1 MSRIDA
7 LLQAMTLTE
16 KLGQLNLVTANQ
28 AITGPSTNAAIDT
41 AIRAGEVGGVFN
53 LWGREAVSATQRL
66 AIEES
71 RLRIPL
77 LFGLDVLHGHRTI
90 FPAPLAETGAFDPD
104 LWTRTACAAAQ
115 EAAEDGVSL
124 TFAPMLDVCRDPRWG
139 RLIEGPG
146 EDPYVASIFA
156 QAKVKGFQGRDLR
169 LPGAVAATAK
179 HFCAGGAAT
188 AGRDYAAV
196 DVSARQL
203 REIYLPPFRAAV
215 MAGCA
220 AIMPAFNSVDGLP
233 MTAHVAL
240 LRDYLRNELGFDGVV
255 LSDYTAIQELIEHG
269 VAADRAEAAGLALNA
284 GVDMDMVSGV
294 YLENLPD
301 ALARGLV
308 KQEQIDAAVRRV
320 LALKEKLGLFDEPF
334 RIATVDAH
342 NPEAARNL
350 ARDSAR
356 RSITLLTNQNILP
369 ISKNIRRIAVIGPL
383 ADAQTEMLGSWS
395 AAGRAEN
402 SVTILEGLKA
412 ALPAHDIVHAEG
424 VSLAW
429 DDDRGVAEACELA
442 RGADLTVLCLG
453 EAAYMS
459 GEAACRA
466 TPDLPGAQ
474 QQLAEAVIATE
485 TPCVIAL
492 TCGRPLMIGDLA
504 ERAGAIV
511 ATWFLGDM
519 AGHAIADVM
528 TGAFNP
534 CARLPITWPRQTGQ
548 IPIFYAQRSS
558 GRPPDDTNP
567 FTSKYLDVPVTP
579 LFPFGHGQS
588 YGKAMLENLRL
599 DKETYFVDEKIHVA
613 VDIICSGNIARR
625 ETIFFF
631 IHDPVA
637 SVARPVL
644 ELKCWR
650 QIDLAP
656 GDRKTI
662 SVTLDADDFSFSG
675 RDLKPMLEPG
685 AFELLAGFSAAPEGL
700 LRARLHL
707 VARPNAAS

>member
-7 LLQAMTLTE
+7 LLQVMTLTE

-28 AITGPSTNAAIDT
+28 AITGPSTNAAIDM

-104 LWTRTACAAAQ
+104 LWTRTARAAAQ

-146 EDPYVASIFA
+146 EDPYVASVFA
-156 QAKVKGFQGRDLR
+156 QAKVQGFQGQDLCH
-169 LPGAVAATAK
+169 PGAVAATAK

-188 AGRDYAAV
+188 AGRDYAAA

-269 VAADRAEAAGLALNA
+269 VAADRVDAAALALNA

-320 LALKEKLGLFDEPF
+320 LALKEKLGLFEEPI
-334 RIATVDAH
+334 RITTVDAQ

-369 ISKNIRRIAVIGPL
+369 ISKNMRRIAVIGPL
-383 ADAQTEMLGSWS
+383 ADARMEMLGSWS

-412 ALPAHDIVHAEG
+412 ALPMHDIVHTEG

-442 RGADLTVLCLG
+442 RGADLVVLCLG

-474 QQLAEAVIATE
+474 QQLAEAVITTE
-485 TPCVIAL
+485 APCVITL
-492 TCGRPLMIGDLA
+492 TCGRPLMISDLA
-504 ERAGAIV
+504 ARAGAIV

-519 AGHAIADVM
+519 AGHAIADVL

-579 LFPFGHGQS
+579 LFPFGHGLS
-588 YGKAMLENLRL
+588 YGEASLENLRL
-599 DKETYFVDEKIHVA
+599 DKETYFADEKISVN
-613 VDIICSGNIARR
+613 VDVICSGNIARR

-644 ELKCWR
+644 ELKRWH

-656 GDRKTI
+656 GDRKII
-662 SVTLDADDFSFSG
+662 SVTLDADDFSFPG
-675 RDLKPMLEPG
+675 RDLDPTLEPG
-685 AFELLAGFSAAPEGL
+685 AFELFAGFSAAPEGL
-700 LRARLHL
+700 LRARLQID
-707 VARPNAAS
+707 ARPNAAS